1 MDIQPSATNYRW
13 YILILGALTATFVS
27 AAPMMCMPVLFEEIA
42 RELDL
47 SLVQIGLVW
56 GIGALAGTLTGMVAG
71 AISDRLGARRALYIG
86 CMLAGPVGALRGLA
100 NDLFTL
106 AATVFLFG
114 LVMPMVM
121 MSITKTCGLW
131 FSRRQLG
138 LANGIVAMG
147 MALGFMVS
155 SLISATLLSPWL
167 GGWRNVLFF
176 YSGIA
181 MAFSIPWYFSRP
193 ALIEVEISVSEA
205 GMSLR
210 QTLAHVIRIRNVW
223 LMGLVLLGI
232 GSCVDG
238 TIGYLPLYLRGLGW
252 PEATADGALSTFH
265 AASMIFVIPIALWSD
280 RLASRKRVLMAAA
293 LMTITGVGLL
303 SVVDGMAVWGAVSI
317 TGLVRDGFMAVF
329 MTMLIETEGVGTTYM
344 GTAMGLVMFFS
355 GMGRLIASPLGN
367 SLATIASSLPFV
379 FWASL
384 ALMGFFGLFLVREE
398 KAFAAA

>member
-1 MDIQPSATNYRW
+1 VDSKPSATNYRW
-13 YILILGALTATFVS
+13 YILILAALTATFVS
-27 AAPMMCMPVLFEEIA
+27 AAPMMCMPVLFDEIA

-47 SLVQIGLVW
+47 SLVQVGLVW

-71 AISDRLGARRALYIG
+71 AISDRLGARRALYIS
-86 CMLAGPVGALRGLA
+86 CMLAGPVGALRGFA
-100 NDLFTL
+100 DDLVTL
-106 AATVFLFG
+106 AATVFLLG

-147 MALGFMVS
+147 IALGFMVS
-155 SLISATLLSPWL
+155 SLISATTLSPWL

-181 MAFSIPWYFSRP
+181 MTFSVPWYLSQPSRNDV
-193 ALIEVEISVSEA
+193 EVSVGKA
-205 GMSLR
+205 GISLR
-210 QTLAHVIRIRNVW
+210 QTIAHVIQIRNVW

-232 GSCVDG
+232 GGCVDG
-238 TIGYLPLYLRGLGW
+238 TTGYLPLYLRGLGW
-252 PEATADGALSTFH
+252 PDATADGVLSTFS
-265 AASMIFVIPIALWSD
+265 AASMVFVLPIALWSD
-280 RLASRKRVLMAAA
+280 RLITRKRVLMVAA
-293 LMTITGVGLL
+293 LILITGVGLL
-303 SVVDGMAVWGAVSI
+303 SVVDGEAVWGAVSI
-317 TGLVRDGFMAVF
+317 AGLIRDGFMAVF

-355 GMGRLIASPLGN
+355 GMGRLLAPPLGN
-367 SLATIASSLPFV
+367 SLAYKAPALPFV

-384 ALMGFFGLFLVREE
+384 AVVGFLALLLVREG
-398 KAFAAA
+398 KALK